1 MGGSLFANEHYNINL
16 YNINFINNVD
26 SFIKSNLFGFG
37 LYFTMNKDYP
47 DSVAYLDGIN
57 IVNSLFNSAM
67 IKWVLSKLPKGS
79 EIALGV
85 GLITL
90 AIALIAL
97 GIFLILLGTIFFF
110 FPGVFTPI
118 IVAGALLIAL
128 GLGILASV
136 SYGIHTGTLGYT
148 HTPDG
153 RLIGWLQGFIAT
165 VIIVAV
171 VTLLVVSNY
180 LAPSL
185 ITALGTQILTF
196 FGVAAGTTSAIV
208 IGHLASAIVWGLFT
222 GLDIAIMYIT
232 DYIGEW
238 IDPSLYRAL
247 FFIIFTSMIAYL
259 VYDVYGVIPKIIDKL
274 VTIGKIV
281 AKTAEYVFKAQVITG
296 IILTTVNL
304 GILIITD
311 ITHNNAIFFLI
322 ISIEFGLLTIAY
334 RLPKIVNLGRFI
346 AFTAVF
352 LPFKLAGTY
361 FFSYFFKQD
370 KMNMAYIVGSIGRIG
385 GPFIGIGIF

>member
-26 SFIKSNLFGFG
+26 SFIKSNWFGFG
-37 LYFTMNKDYP
+37 LYFTMDKDYP
-47 DSVAYLDGIN
+47 DSVAYLDGID

-85 GLITL
+85 GLETL
-90 AIALIAL
+90 AILLIAL
-97 GIFLILLGTIFFF
+97 GTFFIVLGVILNTAAFFIPGGGTPF
-110 FPGVFTPI
+110 

-153 RLIGWLQGFIAT
+153 KLIGWLQGFIAT
-165 VIIVAV
+165 VIIVAIV
-171 VTLLVVSNY
+171 ALFYFSTLVLPTLSGII
-180 LAPSL
+180 A
-185 ITALGTQILTF
+185 T
-196 FGVAAGTTSAIV
+196 IV
-208 IGHLASAIVWGLFT
+208 GALFT
-222 GLDIAIMYIT
+222 GLDIGIMYIT
-232 DYIGEW
+232 DYIGKW

-259 VYDVYGVIPKIIDKL
+259 VVDVHALIPLLQFLFPRLFGVISELANIISC
-274 VTIGKIV
+274 IIV
-281 AKTAEYVFKAQVITG
+281 AA
-296 IILTTVNL
+296 VNL
-304 GILIITD
+304 GILITTD
-311 ITHNNAIFFLI
+311 ITHNNSIFFLI
-322 ISIEFGLLTIAY
+322 ISIEFGLVSIGIKVGSALKKLEGLNWIRVTIVAS
-334 RLPKIVNLGRFI
+334 
-346 AFTAVF
+346 VF
-352 LPFKLAGTY
+352 LSFKLAGTY
-361 FFSYFFKQD
+361 LFSYFFKQD

-385 GPFIGIGIF
+385 GPFISIGMI